1 VGREGAKGNQASSS
15 AHGNIRTRI
24 FRGDPI
30 IAHEK
35 ATPETAPPHVAPASD
50 PPARPARI
58 TGGHYG
64 RLAPPVP
71 FDGFSRRQATP
82 FAGKRFKR
90 GSAARR
96 FQ

>member
-1 VGREGAKGNQASSS
+1 METSERAFFEATRSS
-15 AHGNIRTRI
+15 RMK
-24 FRGDPI
+24 
-30 IAHEK
+30 K
-35 ATPETAPPHVAPASD
+35 ATPETAPPHVASHQPF
-50 PPARPARI
+50 PARPARI
-58 TGGHYG
+58 TGGHHG